1 MKESE
6 TFLLLSHKPVEIF
19 IFRFCPFNF
28 SFNLIKWIKEGKRKY
43 SENSYW
49 LNETARATT
58 TSLEQADK
66 GIFSLFFF
74 FSGEFSGLS
83 NVKRGY
89 RYGHRKLERFIFL
102 AKKKNFYHPGTAL
115 LHTNLLNLS
124 LISSF
129 TR

>member
-66 GIFSLFFF
+66 GDFFTLFLFFWW
-74 FSGEFSGLS
+74 
-83 NVKRGY
+83 
-89 RYGHRKLERFIFL
+89 IFRL
-102 AKKKNFYHPGTAL
+102 V
-115 LHTNLLNLS
+115 
-124 LISSF
+124 
-129 TR
+129 